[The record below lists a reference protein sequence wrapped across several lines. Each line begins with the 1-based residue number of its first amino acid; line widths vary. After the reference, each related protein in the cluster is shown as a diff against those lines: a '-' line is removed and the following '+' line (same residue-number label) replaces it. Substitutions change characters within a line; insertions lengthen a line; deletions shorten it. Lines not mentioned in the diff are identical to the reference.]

1 MTYIPE
7 EEKKKEK
14 ATKRRK
20 HVGKEPKGAY
30 GLDKEGEDVEDMDPE
45 HTDAYDG
52 SGGSD
57 GGSMGESF
65 AQTQVRKAAATTK
78 SLAKFKERA
87 EAAKKRQS
95 DKDALHK
102 KMRAE
107 RKTKGIRFS
116 DASGKGYI
124 KDGKKTYDAK

>member
-20 HVGKEPKGAY
+20 HVGKDPKGAY
-30 GLDKEGEDVEDMDPE
+30 GLDKEGDDVEDMDPE

-52 SGGSD
+52 SGGD
-57 GGSMGESF
+57 SMGESF
-65 AQTQVRKAAATTK
+65 AQTQVRKAAASTK

-87 EAAKKRQS
+87 EEAKRRQS

>member
-7 EEKKKEK
+7 EEKKKES
-14 ATKRRK
+14 KRK
-20 HVGKEPKGAY
+20 KCVGKQPRGAY
-30 GLDKEGEDVEDMDPE
+30 GLDKKGDDVEDSDPE

-52 SGGSD
+52 GDGSE

-65 AQTQVRKAAATTK
+65 AQTQVRKAAADTR
-78 SLAKFKERA
+78 SLEKFKERA
-87 EAAKKRQS
+87 DSAKKRQS

-102 KMRAE
+102 KMRAD

-116 DASGKGYI
+116 DGSGKGYI